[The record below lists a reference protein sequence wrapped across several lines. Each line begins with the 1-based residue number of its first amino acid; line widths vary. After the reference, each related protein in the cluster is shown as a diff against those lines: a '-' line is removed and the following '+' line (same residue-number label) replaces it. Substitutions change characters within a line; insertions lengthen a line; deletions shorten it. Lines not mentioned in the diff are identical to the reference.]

1 MRDPMVEE
9 TRKLREEY
17 AAQFNHDH
25 NAIFHDILRRQSQ
38 RGRKLVSFPSR
49 EPKHR
54 PTIVAKNVVGC
65 GTDSVIDSI

>member
-17 AAQFNHDH
+17 AAQFNHDQ
-25 NAIFHDILRRQSQ
+25 NAIFHDILERQSQ

-49 EPKHR
+49 EPKH
-54 PTIVAKNVVGC
+54 
-65 GTDSVIDSI
+65 

>member
-17 AAQFNHDH
+17 AAQFNHDQ
-25 NAIFHDILRRQSQ
+25 NAIFHDILERQSQ

-54 PTIVAKNVVGC
+54 PR
-65 GTDSVIDSI
+65 